1 MKGAASKTWKTYH
14 TPDFISG
21 RFTTYC
27 NYKYSCIVFLL
38 QYAII
43 KMPLAEPDLF
53 CIFASEFPNTTS
65 RAKALRA
72 VLRGYCTLTGRV
84 SGEVLSNTV
93 VFMSNKKYTLVAWTE
108 KGQLRMIP
116 SLINECSLPYRERIE
131 WLDGHYPADDN
142 EIGWI
147 LARSR
152 AHETLARFFL
162 SVGRPREA
170 YLEYENAALVC
181 AWCSDDLWLQGTRCD
196 FPALPLLYRFLSM
209 HRKCVLLACKS
220 PLIKGM
226 YEGSDLERHYH
237 FFTLDEVM
245 DDREINAELE
255 SIRAWE
261 FGKGA

>member
-1 MKGAASKTWKTYH
+1 
-14 TPDFISG
+14 
-21 RFTTYC
+21 
-27 NYKYSCIVFLL
+27 
-38 QYAII
+38 
-43 KMPLAEPDLF
+43 
-53 CIFASEFPNTTS
+53 
-65 RAKALRA
+65 
-72 VLRGYCTLTGRV
+72 
-84 SGEVLSNTV
+84 
-93 VFMSNKKYTLVAWTE
+93 MSNKKYTLVAWTE
-108 KGQLRMIP
+108 NGQLRMIP

-131 WLDGHYPADDN
+131 WLDGHYPDDDN

-209 HRKCVLLACKS
+209 HRRCVLLACKS

-237 FFTLDEVM
+237 FFTLDDVM

>member
-1 MKGAASKTWKTYH
+1 MYPRGAGYPVK
-14 TPDFISG
+14 FFQI
-21 RFTTYC
+21 
-27 NYKYSCIVFLL
+27 LL
-38 QYAII
+38 
-43 KMPLAEPDLF
+43 
-53 CIFASEFPNTTS
+53 C
-65 RAKALRA
+65 
-72 VLRGYCTLTGRV
+72 
-84 SGEVLSNTV
+84 
-93 VFMSNKKYTLVAWTE
+93 FMSNKKYTLVAWTE
-108 KGQLRMIP
+108 NGQLRMIP

-131 WLDGHYPADDN
+131 WLDGHYPDDDN

-181 AWCSDDLWLQGTRCD
+181 AWCSDGLWLQGTRCD

-209 HRKCVLLACKS
+209 HRRCVLLACKS

-226 YEGSDLERHYH
+226 YEGSDLERHYR
-237 FFTLDEVM
+237 FFTLDDVM

-255 SIRAWE
+255 SIRAWK